1 MSDIFYYLCADMRR
15 FFAILTLIAVC
26 FTASA
31 QVEHFIVIDSNSFRA
46 VQTDALTGVNIDPI
60 GMDSSRQLCARV
72 KIFFHRM
79 TREQMEQLE
88 PVFPSGTI
96 DRTKCKVAEG
106 NTVLILEFTAKP
118 STKFYLNHPTFG
130 VSNEVE
136 FDFEGGREYQLEA
149 SLNQTFSIVV
159 NSNKPNVDIYLDNR
173 YSGQTDA
180 SNSLTIKDVMIG
192 GHKLKVTYGSVSYE
206 QEIDV
211 NSGSISFRQDVNKEA
226 GEPQFVVFTVEPQSA
241 VVTIGGKHYTLTDGA
256 MRTVLNSGTYNYT
269 VSAVGYHSKSDSF
282 TVAGEKVT
290 RNITLTA
297 DAATVTLTVADNA
310 EIWVNGEKKGSGR
323 WSGML
328 NSGPY
333 IFEAKKVGYK
343 SSTISKQISSAQPNQ
358 SFTLPAPTPIVGSIM
373 VDGNPINADVA
384 LDGKPVG
391 QVPLKLN
398 NILIGKHTI
407 TISKS
412 GYQPYTT
419 TVAVAEGMTATLD
432 VNLTKS
438 TTQDPI
444 LAIID
449 KITPK
454 EPIIIDTS
462 NIGYVVNSQNRID
475 ISKDLCRRPCA
486 RIKFIC
492 DQMTQDQIGKLSVV
506 SSSADTLIAK
516 MVVEP
521 NSNILVVELTAKPN
535 TTFQLHHP
543 SWGKSNRVTIDLEP
557 YGEYTLKV
565 VRNTSTT
572 APSQNISSTP
582 APTPIFGSLIISG
595 TPINADVTIDGKAV
609 GQLPLKLGD
618 ILVGVHTVVVS
629 KSGYETYTQSVT
641 ITDGKTITVN
651 VALKKQIT
659 SPLKGVTPIEIDS
672 SLTAEQLLTEGNK
685 YYNKKDY
692 NSAVQYYHKAAEQG
706 NAKAQNNL
714 GFCYESGR
722 GVTQDYTET
731 VKWYRKAAE
740 LGYAKAQNNLG
751 NCYYKGNGVTQ
762 NYTEAV
768 KWYRKAAEQGNA
780 KAQNNLGLCYEK
792 GRGVTKSISEAVKW
806 YRKAA
811 EKGHA
816 RAKENL
822 RSLGY

>member
-31 QVEHFIVIDSNSFRA
+31 QVEHSIVLDSNSFRA

-96 DRTKCKVAEG
+96 DCIKRKVADD
-106 NTVLILEFTAKP
+106 NTVFILEFTAKP

-173 YSGQTDA
+173 YRGQTDA

-192 GHKLKVTYGSVSYE
+192 GHKLKVVYGSISYE

-211 NSGSISFRQDVNKEA
+211 NSGSISFRQDVNKAA

-297 DAATVTLTVADNA
+297 DVATVTLTVADNA
-310 EIWVNGEKKGSGR
+310 EIWVNGEKKGSGH

-333 IFEAKKVGYK
+333 IFEAKRAGHKTMK
-343 SSTISKQISSAQPNQ
+343 LSKHISSAQSQQ
-358 SFTLPAPTPIVGSIM
+358 SYALPAPTPIV
-373 VDGNPINADVA
+373 
-384 LDGKPVG
+384 
-391 QVPLKLN
+391 
-398 NILIGKHTI
+398 
-407 TISKS
+407 
-412 GYQPYTT
+412 
-419 TVAVAEGMTATLD
+419 
-432 VNLTKS
+432 
-438 TTQDPI
+438 
-444 LAIID
+444 
-449 KITPK
+449 
-454 EPIIIDTS
+454 
-462 NIGYVVNSQNRID
+462 
-475 ISKDLCRRPCA
+475 
-486 RIKFIC
+486 
-492 DQMTQDQIGKLSVV
+492 
-506 SSSADTLIAK
+506 
-516 MVVEP
+516 
-521 NSNILVVELTAKPN
+521 
-535 TTFQLHHP
+535 
-543 SWGKSNRVTIDLEP
+543 
-557 YGEYTLKV
+557 
-565 VRNTSTT
+565 
-572 APSQNISSTP
+572 
-582 APTPIFGSLIISG
+582 GSLIISG
-595 TPINADVTIDGKAV
+595 TPINADVTLDGKAV
-609 GQLPLKLGD
+609 GQLPLKLND
-618 ILVGVHTVVVS
+618 ILVGEHTVVVS
-629 KSGYETYTQSVT
+629 KSEYESYTQSVT
-641 ITDGKTITVN
+641 IAEGKTATINAT
-651 VALKKQIT
+651 LKKQIT

-672 SLTAEQLLTEGNK
+672 SLTAEQLNAKGDE
-685 YYNKKDY
+685 YYNKKGY
-692 NSAVQYYHKAAEQG
+692 NSAVQYFHKAAIMGYAAAQCNLGTCYAKGFGVTKDYAEAVKWYRKATEQG
-706 NAKAQNNL
+706 YARAQHNL
-714 GFCYESGR
+714 GYCYDEGL
-722 GVTQDYTET
+722 GVTQNYAEA

-740 LGYAKAQNNLG
+740 QGYAAAQHNLGYCYDKGLGVTQDYAEAVKWYRKAAEQGEANAQCNLG
-751 NCYYKGNGVTQ
+751 YCYEIGRGVTQ
-762 NYTEAV
+762 NYYEAVKWYRKAAEQGDVTAQCILGVCYAEGFGVTKDYTEAV
-768 KWYRKAAEQGNA
+768 KWYRKAAEQGDA
-780 KAQNNLGLCYEK
+780 VAQNNLGVCYDDGIGVTQDYAEAVKWYRKAAEQGVARAQNSLGVCYEL

-811 EKGHA
+811 EQYDEN
-816 RAKENL
+816 AKTNL
-822 RSLGY
+822 RRLGY

>member
-1 MSDIFYYLCADMRR
+1 MRR
-15 FFAILTLIAVC
+15 FFAILTLIAAC

-31 QVEHFIVIDSNSFRA
+31 QVEHSIVLDSNSFRA

-60 GMDSSRQLCARV
+60 DMDSSRQLCARV

-96 DRTKCKVAEG
+96 DCIKRKVADD
-106 NTVLILEFTAKP
+106 NTMFILEFTAKP

-173 YSGQTDA
+173 YRGQTDA

-192 GHKLKVTYGSVSYE
+192 RHKLKVTYGSISYE

-290 RNITLTA
+290 KNITLTA

-333 IFEAKKVGYK
+333 IFEAKKAGYK
-343 SSTISKQISSAQPNQ
+343 TSTISKQISSAQPNQ

-384 LDGKPVG
+384 LDGKSVG

-407 TISKS
+407 TISKD
-412 GYQPYTT
+412 GYKTNTQ
-419 TVAVAEGMTATLD
+419 TVTVAEG
-432 VNLTKS
+432 KS
-438 TTQDPI
+438 TTVNVALTKLNAQSSNTTTAATPTYPY
-444 LAIID
+444 
-449 KITPK
+449 ITAK
-454 EPIIIDTS
+454 ESIIIDTQ
-462 NIGYVVNSQNRID
+462 NISSIVDSDNHMGIGRDMSY
-475 ISKDLCRRPCA
+475 RPCA
-486 RIKFIC
+486 RIKILF
-492 DQMTQDQIGKLSVV
+492 DKM
-506 SSSADTLIAK
+506 SADEIKKLMIRCTNNSQMITKAF
-516 MVVEP
+516 VEP
-521 NSNILVVELTAKPN
+521 NQNVLIFEITAKLN
-535 TTFQLHHP
+535 TNIYLQHP
-543 SWGKSNRVTIDLEP
+543 SWGNSNTVTIDLQP
-557 YGEYTLKV
+557 YGEYTLMAR
-565 VRNTSTT
+565 RNISITV
-572 APSQNISSTP
+572 PSHSVSSTP
-582 APTPIFGSLIISG
+582 ATPATTATTKTYKVGDYYNDGVKDGVVFEVSADGKHGKIVSMKQSGKLQWSSDATEQTRLIGASSQTDGTYNMAKVKAISG
-595 TPINADVTIDGKAV
+595 WQSKYPAFKWCADLGKGWYIPSIEELKTFILNTSIHDAVNRTLSAIGGTKLYNIGTRGEGYWSSTEYNKLDVWSIFMINGSIHD
-609 GQLPLKLGD
+609 L
-618 ILVGVHTVVVS
+618 S
-629 KSGYETYTQSVT
+629 KSPL
-641 ITDGKTITVN
+641 DGGCDVRA
-651 VALKKQIT
+651 VAK
-659 SPLKGVTPIEIDS
+659 
-672 SLTAEQLLTEGNK
+672 
-685 YYNKKDY
+685 
-692 NSAVQYYHKAAEQG
+692 
-706 NAKAQNNL
+706 
-714 GFCYESGR
+714 F
-722 GVTQDYTET
+722 
-731 VKWYRKAAE
+731 
-740 LGYAKAQNNLG
+740 
-751 NCYYKGNGVTQ
+751 
-762 NYTEAV
+762 
-768 KWYRKAAEQGNA
+768 
-780 KAQNNLGLCYEK
+780 
-792 GRGVTKSISEAVKW
+792 
-806 YRKAA
+806 
-811 EKGHA
+811 
-816 RAKENL
+816 
-822 RSLGY
+822 

>member
-1 MSDIFYYLCADMRR
+1 MKRLLALLLSLIYL
-15 FFAILTLIAVC
+15 
-26 FTASA
+26 TASA
-31 QVEHFIVIDSNSFRA
+31 QVEHSIVLDSNSFRA

-60 GMDSSRQLCARV
+60 GMDSSRQLCARI

-88 PVFPSGTI
+88 PKFPSGTI
-96 DRTKCKVAEG
+96 DCIKRKVADD
-106 NTVLILEFTAKP
+106 NTVFILEFTAKP
-118 STKFYLNHPTFG
+118 RTKFYLNHPTFG
-130 VSNEVE
+130 TSNEVE

-173 YSGQTDA
+173 YRGQTDS

-192 GHKLKVTYGSVSYE
+192 RHKLKVTYGSISYE

-297 DAATVTLTVADNA
+297 DVATVTLTVADNA
-310 EIWVNGEKKGSGR
+310 EIWVNGEKKGSGH

-333 IFEAKKVGYK
+333 IFEAKKAGYK
-343 SSTISKQISSAQPNQ
+343 TSTISKQISSAQPNQ

-384 LDGKPVG
+384 LDGKSVG

-412 GYQPYTT
+412 GYQPYSTAVT
-419 TVAVAEGMTATLD
+419 VAEGMTATLD

-444 LAIID
+444 LAIIE

-475 ISKDLCRRPCA
+475 MSKDLWERPCA

-492 DQMTQDQIGKLSVV
+492 DQMRQDQIGKLRVE
-506 SSSADTLIAK
+506 SSADTLIAK

-543 SWGKSNRVTIDLEP
+543 SWGKSNHVTIDLEP

-565 VRNTSTT
+565 VRNTSIT

-595 TPINADVTIDGKAV
+595 TPINADVTIDGEAV

-714 GFCYESGR
+714 G
-722 GVTQDYTET
+722 
-731 VKWYRKAAE
+731 
-740 LGYAKAQNNLG
+740 
-751 NCYYKGNGVTQ
+751 
-762 NYTEAV
+762 
-768 KWYRKAAEQGNA
+768 
-780 KAQNNLGLCYEK
+780 LCYEK